1 MRRRSWV
8 SAAIA
13 VVGLGLIGPAGAM
26 PLLGGASTVEGP
38 INRDLYLA
46 GPSIDVQ
53 AEVDGDVTAAGGR
66 IAIGDDIS
74 GSVMAAGGSIEIRGV
89 VRHAVRAAGGAL
101 GFGVQVGRDL
111 VAAGGSIRLRRE
123 GRVSGSAWL
132 KGGNITVDGAIDH
145 DLDASG
151 GTVAIA
157 GKIGG
162 TATIRARSLR
172 ILPGAKIDGRLIYE
186 SGAPATIDPTAVIS
200 GGIEFHQWTPPQHIG
215 AIARAVYFAGSVLFA
230 LALLAAGLLWV
241 LVFPG
246 YSLNAARL
254 VASRPLASLGLGFAV
269 LVAAPI
275 AAGIAM
281 LTLVGGLVG
290 GALLALYAATL
301 LLALLTAALFLGDAL
316 LRIFGRGQRTGLGRR
331 LAALVFGVI
340 LLAALAAVPILGAFV
355 LFLAFCFGLGGFF
368 LEAAERY

>member
-8 SAAIA
+8 SATIA
-13 VVGLGLIGPAGAM
+13 VVLLGLAGTAGAM
-26 PLLGGASTVEGP
+26 PLVGGSATVEGP
-38 INRDLYLA
+38 IDRDLYLA
-46 GPSIDVQ
+46 GPSVDVQ
-53 AEVDGDVTAAGGR
+53 AEVDGDVTAAGAR
-66 IAIGDDIS
+66 VAIGDDIA

-101 GFGVQVGRDL
+101 GFGAQVGRDL

-123 GRVSGSAWL
+123 GHVSGSAWL
-132 KGGNITVDGAIDH
+132 TGGSVAVDGTIDH

-151 GTVAIA
+151 GDVTIA

-172 ILPGAKIDGRLIYE
+172 LLPGAKIDGRLVYE
-186 SGAPATIDPTAVIS
+186 SAAPAAIDPTAVVG
-200 GGIEFHQWTPPQHIG
+200 GGIEFHQWMPPKHIG
-215 AIARAVYFAGSVLFA
+215 ALARAVYFVGSILFA
-230 LALLAAGLLWV
+230 LALFAAGLLWV

-246 YSLNAARL
+246 YSINAARL
-254 VASRPLASLGLGFAV
+254 VAARPLASLGLGFAV
-269 LVAAPI
+269 LVAVPV

-281 LTLVGGLVG
+281 LTLVGALVG
-290 GALLALYAATL
+290 GAVLALYAATL
-301 LLALLTAALFLGDAL
+301 LLALLTAAIFLGDAL
-316 LRIFGRGQRTGLGRR
+316 LRLFGRGLRTGIGRR

-340 LLAALAAVPILGAFV
+340 LLAVLAAVPILGALV
-355 LFLAFCFGLGGFF
+355 LFLALCFGLGGFF